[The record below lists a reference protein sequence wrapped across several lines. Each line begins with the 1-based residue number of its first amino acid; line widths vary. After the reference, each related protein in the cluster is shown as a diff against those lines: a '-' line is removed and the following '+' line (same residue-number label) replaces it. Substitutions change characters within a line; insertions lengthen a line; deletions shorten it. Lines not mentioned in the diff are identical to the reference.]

1 MANQR
6 HPDKKPV
13 GVYMFETDKKALSQN
28 SKSHGVHVSDIV
40 KATTSDY
47 LRLNK
52 KQQRRLLDAW
62 EGRRKESE

>member
-6 HPDKKPV
+6 HPDKKLV
-13 GVYMFETDKKALSQN
+13 GAYMFSNEKEALSRN

-47 LRLNK
+47 MRLNK
-52 KQQRRLLDAW
+52 SQQRKLLNSW
-62 EGRRKESE
+62 EGRRND

>member
-13 GVYMFETDKKALSQN
+13 GVYMFKTDKEALSQN
-28 SKSHGVHVSDIV
+28 AKNHGVYVSDIV

-52 KQQRRLLDAW
+52 KQQRRLLENW
-62 EGRRKESE
+62 EGRRND